1 MTTHT
6 GTTPTPFSLTALRT
20 DDARASSIARKRA
33 SGSGRL
39 PAFIGVLLG
48 NIVLWSTVAVAFG
61 LLLAVQLGLVGVVVA
76 AMLR

>member
-1 MTTHT
+1 MTTHPAT
-6 GTTPTPFSLTALRT
+6 NPTLFSLTALRT
-20 DDARASSIARKRA
+20 DDARSSSVARKRT

-39 PAFIGVLLG
+39 AAFIGVLIG
-48 NIVLWSTVAVAFG
+48 NIVLWSTMSIAVG

>member
-6 GTTPTPFSLTALRT
+6 GTNPTPFSLTALRT
-20 DDARASSIARKRA
+20 DDARSSSIARNRT

-39 PAFIGVLLG
+39 SAFIGVLLG
-48 NIVLWSTVAVAFG
+48 NIVLWSTMSIAFG

-76 AMLR
+76 ALLR